1 MIEELYD
8 VLNIDIGI
16 FECVER
22 EFKEVLN
29 FVKKEDY
36 KIFEYDMYVE
46 VFNVNIINSDE
57 DKVLGFSNNI
67 VDSDENKVF
76 RILDNDVNIIEK

>member
-16 FECVER
+16 FEYVER
-22 EFKEVLN
+22 ELKEVLN
-29 FVKKEDY
+29 FVMKEDY
-36 KIFEYDMYVE
+36 KIFEYDMNVE
-46 VFNVNIINSDE
+46 VFNIINIGE
-57 DKVLGFSNNI
+57 DKVLGFSINI

>member
-1 MIEELYD
+1 M
-8 VLNIDIGI
+8 
-16 FECVER
+16 
-22 EFKEVLN
+22 
-29 FVKKEDY
+29 KEDY

-46 VFNVNIINSDE
+46 VFNIINSDE

>member
-16 FECVER
+16 FEYVER
-22 EFKEVLN
+22 ELKEVLN
-29 FVKKEDY
+29 FVMKEDY
-36 KIFEYDMYVE
+36 KIFEYDMNVE
-46 VFNVNIINSDE
+46 VFNIINNDE
-57 DKVLGFSNNI
+57 DKVLGFLNNI

>member
-29 FVKKEDY
+29 FVMKEDY

-46 VFNVNIINSDE
+46 VFNIINSDE
-57 DKVLGFSNNI
+57 DKVLGFLNNI

-76 RILDNDVNIIEK
+76 RILDNYVNIIEK